1 MAAKTGYSSFL
12 VSKLCERL
20 IHAGYVSE
28 TGSGDSTGG
37 RRPALLSVSPGLG
50 RIVGIHLGTVNARVV
65 VVDLAGNLLSFQKG
79 PSRVSEGPYV
89 ALPHLMRLAEAAL
102 DQAQSSIEDVLGV
115 GMGISGILD
124 RASGTT
130 LSWPKVPSWTNV
142 PVRDFLKKSFPCRVA
157 IEDTPRTLALAES
170 RLGVARSS
178 KDFLFIALGAGIGAA
193 MFMNSEL
200 YVGSEGFAGE
210 LGHVMLDPKGHVCG
224 CGNRGCLETIVSA
237 SALIAQAKDA
247 VIRGIS
253 SDLWQLTGGDPV
265 RLSLELLAE
274 AAELGDRFA
283 LRLFRETGEAI
294 ARAITLTIHLL
305 NPQQIVLGGGLI
317 AAAGKFLL
325 PVIQQHVALDTLPR
339 LAASA
344 RIELSTLAEKD
355 WARGAASLVTEASL
369 EEFFLVA
376 PNGASKANPRRTS
389 KKA

>member
-1 MAAKTGYSSFL
+1 MSLTAASS
-12 VSKLCERL
+12 VSRNAAWAGL
-20 IHAGYVSE
+20 IRSRASASENHAARS
-28 TGSGDSTGG
+28 TSGNVR
-37 RRPALLSVSPGLG
+37 RRPLRGGHSIS
-50 RIVGIHLGTVNARVV
+50 TV
-65 VVDLAGNLLSFQKG
+65 
-79 PSRVSEGPYV
+79 
-89 ALPHLMRLAEAAL
+89 
-102 DQAQSSIEDVLGV
+102 
-115 GMGISGILD
+115 
-124 RASGTT
+124 
-130 LSWPKVPSWTNV
+130 
-142 PVRDFLKKSFPCRVA
+142 
-157 IEDTPRTLALAES
+157 
-170 RLGVARSS
+170 
-178 KDFLFIALGAGIGAA
+178 
-193 MFMNSEL
+193 
-200 YVGSEGFAGE
+200 
-210 LGHVMLDPKGHVCG
+210 
-224 CGNRGCLETIVSA
+224 LETIVSA